1 MFYKV
6 QIKLRLSFFI
16 FLAVG
21 VFLKAHSAE
30 LSDMHLLFISE
41 MFVKI
46 ISRASSG

>member
-6 QIKLRLSFFI
+6 ELKLRPSFYI

-21 VFLKAHSAE
+21 IFLKAHSAE

-41 MFVKI
+41 MFM
-46 ISRASSG
+46 